1 MNGIR
6 VDLTNTP
13 GVYYVIGYFLSS
25 CLYIRMNPR
34 RYKGL
39 KLWGIQGAFLLVLGF
54 FMIFTDNINRAF
66 YFPCVAVE
74 IFLLWLSIYVLQNG
88 LEKGAVFLHQGFSFG
103 RICRLLRVAAFLFR
117 ADQLAPYA

>member
-13 GVYYVIGYFLSS
+13 GVYYVVAYFFSS

-54 FMIFTDNINRAF
+54 FMIVTDNINRVF
-66 YFPCVAVE
+66 YFPCVAAE
-74 IFLLWLSIYVLQNG
+74 IFLMYAVEWIGKRHCIFASELFFWENLQPHWNG
-88 LEKGAVFLHQGFSFG
+88 SFSTS
-103 RICRLLRVAAFLFR
+103 
-117 ADQLAPYA
+117 D

>member
-13 GVYYVIGYFLSS
+13 GVYYVVAYFFSS

-54 FMIFTDNINRAF
+54 FMIVTDNINRVF
-66 YFPCVAVE
+66 YFPCVAAE
-74 IFLLWLSIYVLQNG
+74 IFLLWLSIYVCCRMDWKKALYFCTELFFWENLQPHWNG
-88 LEKGAVFLHQGFSFG
+88 SFSTS
-103 RICRLLRVAAFLFR
+103 
-117 ADQLAPYA
+117 D